1 MNTEMPDP
9 INQLDGW
16 YAKLTNGPM
25 HRFTFATGT
34 GFTGLEAEKLL
45 RQYGVRIWGR
55 EMHNQDER
63 AFLVKKSQAVWA
75 EYVLCRAGAPLT
87 CKLLD
92 PRNAE
97 YRERHPDGSLPI
109 PWTGKGIGAHSFV
122 DRVVDT
128 VDRMLGGKG

>member
-1 MNTEMPDP
+1 
-9 INQLDGW
+9 
-16 YAKLTNGPM
+16 M

-45 RQYGVRIWGR
+45 RQYGIRIWGR
-55 EMHNQDER
+55 EMNRTDER

-87 CKLLD
+87 CPLLD

-97 YRERHPDGSLPI
+97 YRERHPEGSLPI
-109 PWTGKGIGAHSFV
+109 PWDGEGIGAHSLV
-122 DRVVDT
+122 DHVTDWI
-128 VDRMLGGKG
+128 DRLLG